1 MIPGQVS
8 YATVIHARAKRGE
21 TELAEHW
28 LSKML
33 EAGVEPNIA
42 PWHKL
47 KQSLKTSYN
56 ASMKYL
62 PK

>member
-1 MIPGQVS
+1 MS

-28 LSKML
+28 LWKML

-42 PWHKL
+42 PWHTDL
-47 KQSLKTSYN
+47 GEKTWISFGDQVGCQQL
-56 ASMKYL
+56 AG
-62 PK
+62 